1 MNLINEYF
9 QDSKME
15 NNQAWMPWDIYVD
28 GEDPSITSLIQEG
41 NTARNCG
48 VYCACYMLNI
58 ALHSNINT
66 VLELFENK
74 LYHTLFS
81 DINPN
86 TILYKRKLLS
96 VMIADAELIKLMN
109 RF

>member
-41 NTARNCG
+41 NTARNCEFI
-48 VYCACYMLNI
+48 VLATCSI
-58 ALHSNINT
+58 LH
-66 VLELFENK
+66 
-74 LYHTLFS
+74 Y
-81 DINPN
+81 
-86 TILYKRKLLS
+86 IL
-96 VMIADAELIKLMN
+96 I
-109 RF
+109 